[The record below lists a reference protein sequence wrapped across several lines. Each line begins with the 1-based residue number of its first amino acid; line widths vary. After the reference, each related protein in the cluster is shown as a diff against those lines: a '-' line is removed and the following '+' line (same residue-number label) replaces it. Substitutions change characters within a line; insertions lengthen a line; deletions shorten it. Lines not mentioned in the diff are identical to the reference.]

1 MACTLMMMGRD
12 IPLLLEG
19 CWVGLGALCA
29 EVSFLRGGGGT
40 SSTLLD
46 TVAAS
51 LCLFF
56 RDFLAELGGA
66 CISGAADPVDGPMA
80 EFSTDTDVFVA
91 ATDTLRM
98 DPVGGMTG
106 EVDVATGVWMVP
118 TSDMTGDVDVAIG
131 TGV

>member
-1 MACTLMMMGRD
+1 MMGRD
-12 IPLLLEG
+12 ILLLLEG
-19 CWVGLGALCA
+19 CWVGLGALFA
-29 EVSFLRGGGGT
+29 EVSFLRGGGGGT

-56 RDFLAELGGA
+56 RDFLAELDGA
-66 CISGAADPVDGPMA
+66 CVCGAVDPGNGPIVELLTDTDAFVGAAD
-80 EFSTDTDVFVA
+80 
-91 ATDTLRM
+91 TLWM
-98 DPVGGMTG
+98 VPVGGMTG

>member
-1 MACTLMMMGRD
+1 MMMGRD
-12 IPLLLEG
+12 TLLLLEG

-46 TVAAS
+46 TVAAL

-56 RDFLAELGGA
+56 RDFLAELDGA
-66 CISGAADPVDGPMA
+66 CVSGAVDLVV
-80 EFSTDTDVFVA
+80 EFFTDTDVLVGA
-91 ATDTLRM
+91 VDALWM
-98 DPVGGMTG
+98 VPVGGMTG

-118 TSDMTGDVDVAIG
+118 TSDLTGDVDVVIG